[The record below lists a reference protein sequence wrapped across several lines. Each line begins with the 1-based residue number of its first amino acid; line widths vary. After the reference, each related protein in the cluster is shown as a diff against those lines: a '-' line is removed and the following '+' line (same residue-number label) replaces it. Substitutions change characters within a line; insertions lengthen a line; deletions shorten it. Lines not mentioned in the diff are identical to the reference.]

1 MAVPAKQNLSI
12 TRGDTETVVITM
24 KDSAGDPVVVTGRTY
39 RSHIRTTKDSATTD
53 GTFSCTVTN
62 GPLGEVT
69 CVMSAG
75 STAALTVG
83 THYWDFE
90 ENNSGVVSTI
100 LSGTVSVLADVS
112 R

>member
-24 KDSAGDPVVVTGRTY
+24 KDSAGDAIVITGRTY
-39 RSHIRTTKDSATTD
+39 RSHIRTTKDASAID

-62 GPLGEVT
+62 GPEGEVT

-90 ENNSGVVSTI
+90 ENDAGVVTTI
-100 LSGTVSVLADVS
+100 LAGTVKIIADVT